1 MDKYEEL
8 QQDLEDIR
16 KSIKL
21 KKNYVNTLRK
31 RQSDMLIKLCK
42 EEKQLKR
49 LKEKKKKL
57 MEEVKKAEL
66 NLMS

>member
-49 LKEKKKKL
+49 LKEKKKNL